1 MCGTFFLNC
10 GRLERYLYSANDWS
24 IIVSMRYFPFL
35 LVCPRI
41 FIFLGAAFLN
51 DFILFTQYFFKGA
64 TLFQSDMMEME
75 KILRIPSRKMYC
87 FLVSAGLVGENVS
100 HSNNAVK

>member
-1 MCGTFFLNC
+1 MALTNENAQILKGFWREGHWETQEKT
-10 GRLERYLYSANDWS
+10 GS
-24 IIVSMRYFPFL
+24 
-35 LVCPRI
+35 I

-75 KILRIPSRKMYC
+75 KILRIPS
-87 FLVSAGLVGENVS
+87 
-100 HSNNAVK
+100 